1 MDVPYIC
8 RDNPHNIIM
17 EKRTDYA
24 AFSDA
29 VKNAFGEGQ
38 DLIRM
43 DFNVAGKSASVF
55 FVDGVIDKELC
66 ELNIFSPLKA
76 LASLEYPYID
86 KINAVTRPT
95 TAIKLKNSPE
105 EAAQTVADGDIVVVI
120 DGGEGAFV
128 FSERKYQIRGIQEP
142 PVSNVL
148 RGPREGFIEDFKANC
163 VMIRRRLRTP
173 KLRFLNFKVGRLTN
187 TVVSVAYLS
196 NVADKRIVDE
206 VCKKIKTID
215 IDGVVE
221 SSYVAAF
228 LEESGQSLFD
238 RIGTSEKPDIVCAKL
253 LEGRVAVIVDGS
265 PIVLTLPFVLLEHL
279 QASEDYYVKSFRAT
293 LIRTIRI
300 AALLIAVLLPAAYVA
315 LQEFQYQMFPLKFLV
330 TIMNSVYGIPLS
342 PMFEMLLVLLIFEI
356 LSEASVRMPRYVGM
370 ALSIVGAIVLGETA
384 VKAGLL
390 STPTILIISVSTI
403 GLYCVPDEANT
414 GSVLRLIFVAVA
426 GVLGLLGIILGG
438 IILTAYLVDLR
449 SYGTSYLAPIAPA
462 LTGDW
467 NDALFKAGVD
477 ELYERPESIPNIN
490 KKRLKR

>member
-1 MDVPYIC
+1 
-8 RDNPHNIIM
+8 M
-17 EKRTDYA
+17 EKRIDYA
-24 AFSDA
+24 LFSDA
-29 VKNAFGEGQ
+29 VRSAFGEGQ
-38 DLIRM
+38 DLVRM
-43 DFNVAGKSASVF
+43 DFKVAGKSASVF

-76 LASLEYPYID
+76 LSSLEYPYLD

-95 TAIKLKNSPE
+95 TAIKLNYSE
-105 EAAQTVADGDIVVVI
+105 DEAAQSVADGDIVLII
-120 DGGEGAFV
+120 DGAEGALV

-206 VCKKIKTID
+206 ICKKIKAID
-215 IDGVVE
+215 IDGIVE

-228 LEESGQSLFD
+228 LEEGSQSLFD
-238 RIGTSEKPDIVCAKL
+238 RVGTSEKPDIVCAKL

-265 PIVLTLPFVLLEHL
+265 PVVLTLPFILLEHL

-293 LIRTIRI
+293 LIRSIRI
-300 AALLIAVLLPAAYVA
+300 MALLIAVLLPAAYVA

-414 GSVLRLIFVAVA
+414 GSVLRLVFVAIA
-426 GVLGLLGIILGG
+426 GLLGLFGIILGA
-438 IILTAYLVDLR
+438 ILLTAYLVNLR
-449 SYGTSYLAPIAPA
+449 SYGTSYLAPYAPA
-462 LTGDW
+462 LKGDW
-467 NDALFKAGVD
+467 NDALFKASVD
-477 ELYERPESIPNIN
+477 EMYDRPESIPNIN
-490 KKRLKR
+490 KKRLKK

>member
-1 MDVPYIC
+1 
-8 RDNPHNIIM
+8 M

-24 AFSDA
+24 LFSDG
-29 VKNAFGEGQ
+29 VKNAFGDGE
-38 DLIRM
+38 DLVRM
-43 DFNVAGKSASVF
+43 DFDVAGRSASVF
-55 FVDGVIDKELC
+55 FMDGVIDKELC
-66 ELNIFSPLKA
+66 ELNIFAPLKA
-76 LASLEYPYID
+76 LAELEYPYVD
-86 KINAVTRPT
+86 TINAVTRPT
-95 TAIKLKNSPE
+95 TPIKVDCSPE
-105 EAAQTVADGDIVVVI
+105 QAAQTVADGDIVVVI

-148 RGPREGFIEDFKANC
+148 RGPREGFVEDFKANC

-187 TVVSVAYLS
+187 TVVSVAYIS
-196 NVADKRIVDE
+196 SVADKRIVDE
-206 VCKKIKTID
+206 ICRRIKSID

-228 LEESGQSLFD
+228 LEDGGQSLFD
-238 RIGTSEKPDIVCAKL
+238 RVGTSEKPDIVAAKL

-265 PIVLTLPFVLLEHL
+265 PVVLTLPFIFLEHL
-279 QASEDYYVKSFRAT
+279 QASEDYYVKSLRAT
-293 LIRTIRI
+293 LIRMIRI

-370 ALSIVGAIVLGETA
+370 ALSVVGAIVLGETA

-414 GSVLRLIFVAVA
+414 GSVLRLAFVAVA
-426 GVLGLLGIILGG
+426 GLLGLFGVILGCMV
-438 IILTAYLVDLR
+438 LTAYLVNLR
-449 SYGTSYLAPIAPA
+449 SYGTSYLAPYAPA
-462 LTGDW
+462 LSHDW
-467 NDALFKAGVD
+467 NDAMFKAGVD
-477 ELYERPESIPNIN
+477 ELYERPYSIPNIN
-490 KKRLKR
+490 RKRLKK

>member
-1 MDVPYIC
+1 
-8 RDNPHNIIM
+8 M

-24 AFSDA
+24 LFSDG
-29 VKNAFGEGQ
+29 VKSAFGDGE
-38 DLIRM
+38 DLVRM
-43 DFNVAGKSASVF
+43 DFDVAGRSASVF

-66 ELNIFSPLKA
+66 ELNIFAPLKA
-76 LASLEYPYID
+76 LAELEYPYID
-86 KINAVTRPT
+86 TINAVTRPT
-95 TAIKLKNSPE
+95 TPIKVDCSPE
-105 EAAQTVADGDIVVVI
+105 KAAQTVADGDIVVVI

-148 RGPREGFIEDFKANC
+148 RGPREGFVEDFKANC

-187 TVVSVAYLS
+187 TVVSVAYIS
-196 NVADKRIVDE
+196 SVADKRIVDE
-206 VCKKIKTID
+206 ICRRIKSID

-228 LEESGQSLFD
+228 LEDGGQSLFD
-238 RIGTSEKPDIVCAKL
+238 RVGTSEKPDIVAAKL

-265 PIVLTLPFVLLEHL
+265 PVVLTLPFIFLEHL
-279 QASEDYYVKSFRAT
+279 QASEDYYVKSLRAT
-293 LIRTIRI
+293 LIRMIRI

-370 ALSIVGAIVLGETA
+370 ALSVVGAIVLGETA

-414 GSVLRLIFVAVA
+414 GSVLRLAFVTVA
-426 GVLGLLGIILGG
+426 GLLGLFGVILGCMA
-438 IILTAYLVDLR
+438 LTAYLVNLR
-449 SYGTSYLAPIAPA
+449 SYGTSYLAPYAPS
-462 LTGDW
+462 LSHDW
-467 NDALFKAGVD
+467 NDAMFKAGVD
-477 ELYERPESIPNIN
+477 ELYERPYSIPNIN
-490 KKRLKR
+490 RKRLKK

>member
-1 MDVPYIC
+1 
-8 RDNPHNIIM
+8 M

-24 AFSDA
+24 LFSDG
-29 VKNAFGEGQ
+29 VKSAFGDDE
-38 DLIRM
+38 DLVRM
-43 DFNVAGKSASVF
+43 DFDVAGRSASVF

-66 ELNIFSPLKA
+66 ELNIFAPLKA
-76 LASLEYPYID
+76 LAELEYPYVD
-86 KINAVTRPT
+86 TINAVTRPT
-95 TAIKLKNSPE
+95 TPIKVDCSPE
-105 EAAQTVADGDIVVVI
+105 KAAQTVADGDIVVVI

-187 TVVSVAYLS
+187 TVVSVAYIS
-196 NVADKRIVDE
+196 SVADKRIVDE
-206 VCKKIKTID
+206 ICRRIKSID

-228 LEESGQSLFD
+228 LEDGGQSLFD
-238 RIGTSEKPDIVCAKL
+238 RVGTSEKPDIVAAKL

-265 PIVLTLPFVLLEHL
+265 PVVLTLPFIFLEHL
-279 QASEDYYVKSFRAT
+279 QASEDYYVKSLRAT
-293 LIRTIRI
+293 LIRMIRI

-370 ALSIVGAIVLGETA
+370 ALSVVGAIVLGETA

-414 GSVLRLIFVAVA
+414 GSVLRLAFVTVA
-426 GVLGLLGIILGG
+426 GLLGLFGVILGCMA
-438 IILTAYLVDLR
+438 LTAYLVNLR
-449 SYGTSYLAPIAPA
+449 SYGTSYLAPYAPSFSH
-462 LTGDW
+462 DW
-467 NDALFKAGVD
+467 NDAMFKAGVD
-477 ELYERPESIPNIN
+477 ELYERPYSIPNIN
-490 KKRLKR
+490 RKRLKK

>member
-1 MDVPYIC
+1 
-8 RDNPHNIIM
+8 M

-24 AFSDA
+24 LFSDG
-29 VKNAFGEGQ
+29 VKSAFGDGE
-38 DLIRM
+38 DLVRM
-43 DFNVAGKSASVF
+43 DFDVAGRSASVF

-66 ELNIFSPLKA
+66 ELNIFAPLKA
-76 LASLEYPYID
+76 LAELEYPYID
-86 KINAVTRPT
+86 TINAVTRPT
-95 TAIKLKNSPE
+95 TPIKVDSSPE
-105 EAAQTVADGDIVVVI
+105 QAAQTVADGDIVVVI

-148 RGPREGFIEDFKANC
+148 RGPREGFVEDFKANC

-187 TVVSVAYLS
+187 TVVSVAYIS
-196 NVADKRIVDE
+196 SVADKRIVDE
-206 VCKKIKTID
+206 ICRRIKSID

-228 LEESGQSLFD
+228 LEDGGQSLFD
-238 RIGTSEKPDIVCAKL
+238 RVGTSEKPDIVAAKL

-265 PIVLTLPFVLLEHL
+265 PVVLTLPFIFLEHL
-279 QASEDYYVKSFRAT
+279 QASEDYYVKSLRAT
-293 LIRTIRI
+293 LIRMIRI

-370 ALSIVGAIVLGETA
+370 ALSVVGAIVLGETA

-414 GSVLRLIFVAVA
+414 GSVLRLAFVAVA
-426 GVLGLLGIILGG
+426 GLLGLFGVILGCMV
-438 IILTAYLVDLR
+438 LTAYLVNLR
-449 SYGTSYLAPIAPA
+449 SYGTSYLAPYAPA
-462 LTGDW
+462 LSHDW
-467 NDALFKAGVD
+467 NDAMFKAGVD
-477 ELYERPESIPNIN
+477 ELYERPYSIPNIN
-490 KKRLKR
+490 RKRLKK

>member
-1 MDVPYIC
+1 
-8 RDNPHNIIM
+8 M

-24 AFSDA
+24 LFSDGI
-29 VKNAFGEGQ
+29 KSAFGDDE
-38 DLIRM
+38 DLVRM
-43 DFNVAGKSASVF
+43 DFDVAGRSASVF

-66 ELNIFSPLKA
+66 ELNIFAPLKA
-76 LASLEYPYID
+76 LAELEYPYID
-86 KINAVTRPT
+86 TINAVTRPT
-95 TAIKLKNSPE
+95 TPIKVDCSPE
-105 EAAQTVADGDIVVVI
+105 KAAQTVADGDIVVVI

-187 TVVSVAYLS
+187 TVVSVAYIS
-196 NVADKRIVDE
+196 SVADKRIVDE
-206 VCKKIKTID
+206 ICRRIKSID

-228 LEESGQSLFD
+228 LEDGGQSLFD
-238 RIGTSEKPDIVCAKL
+238 RVGTSEKPDIVAAKL

-265 PIVLTLPFVLLEHL
+265 PVVLTLPFIFLEHL
-279 QASEDYYVKSFRAT
+279 QASEDYYVKSLRAT
-293 LIRTIRI
+293 LIRMIRI

-370 ALSIVGAIVLGETA
+370 ALSVVGAIVLGETA

-414 GSVLRLIFVAVA
+414 GSVLRLAFVTVA
-426 GVLGLLGIILGG
+426 GLLGLFGVILGCMA
-438 IILTAYLVDLR
+438 LTAYLVNLR
-449 SYGTSYLAPIAPA
+449 SYGTSYLAPYAPS
-462 LTGDW
+462 LSHDW
-467 NDALFKAGVD
+467 NDAMFKAGVD
-477 ELYERPESIPNIN
+477 ELYERPYSIPNIN
-490 KKRLKR
+490 RKRLKK

>member
-1 MDVPYIC
+1 
-8 RDNPHNIIM
+8 M
-17 EKRTDYA
+17 EKKTDYA
-24 AFSDA
+24 KFSDA
-29 VKNAFGEGQ
+29 VKSAFGDGN

-43 DFNVAGKSASVF
+43 DFDVAGRSASVF
-55 FVDGVIDKELC
+55 FIDGVIDKELC

-76 LASLEYPYID
+76 LFSLEYPYIGRL
-86 KINAVTRPT
+86 NAATRPT
-95 TAIKLKNSPE
+95 TAIKLNYSPE
-105 EAAQTVADGDIVVVI
+105 EAAQTVADGDIVLII

-128 FSERKYQIRGIQEP
+128 FSERKYPTRGIQEP

-148 RGPREGFIEDFKANC
+148 RGPREGFVEDFKANC

-187 TVVSVAYLS
+187 TVVSVAYIAG
-196 NVADKRIVDE
+196 VADKKIVDE
-206 VCKKIKTID
+206 ICRKIKSID
-215 IDGVVE
+215 IDGIVE

-228 LEESGQSLFD
+228 LEDGGQSLFD
-238 RIGTSEKPDIVCAKL
+238 RVGTSEKPDIVCAKM

-265 PIVLTLPFVLLEHL
+265 PVVLTLPFILLEHL

-293 LIRTIRI
+293 LIRAIRI
-300 AALLIAVLLPAAYVA
+300 MALLIAVLLPASYVA

-330 TIMNSVYGIPLS
+330 TIMNSVYGIPLT

-370 ALSIVGAIVLGETA
+370 ALSVVGAIVLGETA

-403 GLYCVPDEANT
+403 GLYCVPDEVNT

-426 GVLGLLGIILGG
+426 GVLGLFGIILGG
-438 IILTAYLVDLR
+438 VILTAHLVDLR
-449 SYGTSYLAPIAPA
+449 SYGTSYLAPFAPA
-462 LTGDW
+462 LPGDW
-467 NDALFKAGVD
+467 NDAVFKAGVT
-477 ELYERPESIPNIN
+477 ELYERPYSIPTKNR
-490 KKRLKR
+490 KRLKR

>member
-1 MDVPYIC
+1 
-8 RDNPHNIIM
+8 M
-17 EKRTDYA
+17 EKRVDYGL
-24 AFSDA
+24 FSDA
-29 VKNAFGEGQ
+29 VQNAFGEGE
-38 DLIRM
+38 DLVRM
-43 DFNVAGKSASVF
+43 DFRVAGKSASVF
-55 FVDGVIDKELC
+55 FIDGVIDKELC
-66 ELNIFSPLKA
+66 ELNIFAPLKA
-76 LASLEYPYID
+76 LPRLSYPYVGRL
-86 KINAVTRPT
+86 NAVTRPT
-95 TAIKLKNSPE
+95 TAIKLNHSPE
-105 EAAQTVADGDIVVVI
+105 EAAQTVADGDIVLII
-120 DGGEGAFV
+120 DGGEAAFV

-187 TVVSVAYLS
+187 TAVSVAYLS
-196 NVADKRIVDE
+196 NVADKCVVDE
-206 VCKKIKTID
+206 ICRKIKAID

-228 LEESGQSLFD
+228 LEDGSQSLFD
-238 RIGTSEKPDIVCAKL
+238 RVGTSEKPDIVCAKL

-265 PIVLTLPFVLLEHL
+265 PVVLTLPFILLEHL

-293 LIRTIRI
+293 LIRSIRI
-300 AALLIAVLLPAAYVA
+300 MALLIAVLLPAAYVA

-426 GVLGLLGIILGG
+426 GVLGLFGIILGG
-438 IILTAYLVDLR
+438 MILTAYLVNMR
-449 SYGTSYLAPIAPA
+449 SYGTSYLAPYAPA
-462 LTGDW
+462 LGKDW
-467 NDALFKAGVD
+467 NDAVFKASVD
-477 ELYERPESIPNIN
+477 EMYDRPYSIPNIN
-490 KKRLKR
+490 RKRLKR

>member
-1 MDVPYIC
+1 
-8 RDNPHNIIM
+8 M

-24 AFSDA
+24 LFSDGI
-29 VKNAFGEGQ
+29 KSAFGDDE
-38 DLIRM
+38 DFVRM
-43 DFNVAGKSASVF
+43 DFDVAGRSASVF

-66 ELNIFSPLKA
+66 ELNIFAPLKA
-76 LASLEYPYID
+76 LAELEYPYID
-86 KINAVTRPT
+86 TINAVTRPT
-95 TAIKLKNSPE
+95 TPIKVDCSPE
-105 EAAQTVADGDIVVVI
+105 KAAQTVADGDIVVVI

-187 TVVSVAYLS
+187 TVVSVAYIS
-196 NVADKRIVDE
+196 SVADKRIVDE
-206 VCKKIKTID
+206 ICRRIKSID

-228 LEESGQSLFD
+228 LEDGGQSLFD
-238 RIGTSEKPDIVCAKL
+238 RVGTSEKPDIVAAKL

-265 PIVLTLPFVLLEHL
+265 PVVLTLPFIFLEHL
-279 QASEDYYVKSFRAT
+279 QASEDYYVKSLRAT
-293 LIRTIRI
+293 LIRMIRI

-370 ALSIVGAIVLGETA
+370 ALSVVGAIVLGETA

-414 GSVLRLIFVAVA
+414 GSVLRLAFVTVA
-426 GVLGLLGIILGG
+426 GLLGLFGVILGCMA
-438 IILTAYLVDLR
+438 LTAYLVNLR
-449 SYGTSYLAPIAPA
+449 SYGTSYLAPYAPS
-462 LTGDW
+462 LSHDW
-467 NDALFKAGVD
+467 NDAMFKAGVD
-477 ELYERPESIPNIN
+477 ELYERPYSIPNIN
-490 KKRLKR
+490 RKRLKK